1 MPVGETQNIRFQTLV
16 FLGKF
21 TCSCQLYFQLP
32 SDLRLTVLVFS
43 ISRPE

>member
-1 MPVGETQNIRFQTLV
+1 MPVGETQNIRFQTR
-16 FLGKF
+16 FLEKF
-21 TCSCQLYFQLP
+21 TCSCQLYFQFP

>member
-1 MPVGETQNIRFQTLV
+1 MKKNYEIMKEKV
-16 FLGKF
+16 GKF